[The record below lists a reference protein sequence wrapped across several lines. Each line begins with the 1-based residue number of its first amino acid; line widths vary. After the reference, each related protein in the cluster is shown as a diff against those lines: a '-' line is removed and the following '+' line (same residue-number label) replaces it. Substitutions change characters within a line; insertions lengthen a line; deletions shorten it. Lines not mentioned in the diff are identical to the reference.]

1 MTLDPRLTK
10 PLSGRYRVERELG
23 SGGMATVYQARDQR
37 HDRSVAVK
45 VLHPEVA
52 ASVDSERFL
61 GEIHT
66 TAKLSH
72 PNILPLFDS
81 GSDEGV
87 LYYVM
92 PLVVGESL
100 RARLEREKALDTAE
114 ALRITREVADA
125 LAYAHANGVIHRDI
139 KPENI
144 LLAGI
149 PGEGRVTHALV
160 SDFGIARAPGLTRG
174 DRLTGAGLSV
184 GTPAYMSPEQASADP
199 HVDGR
204 ADQYSLACVL
214 FEMLTGGPPFAGP
227 SVDSI
232 LVRRFTRPPPRAA
245 SRRPDIARHLDGALF
260 KAMARDPNER
270 FTSIERFVEALSA
283 PARPGS
289 ELLDTTASVAVLPF
303 ANMSGDPENEFF
315 GDGMAEEIT
324 NALAKVPGMRVA
336 ARTSSFMFKGKSHD
350 LRAIGE
356 QLNVNA
362 VLEGSVRRAGNR
374 VRITAQLV
382 SVHDG
387 YHLWSERYDRELTD
401 IFVIQDEI
409 ATAIAGR
416 LAAALRGI
424 EAKSLVRASTSN
436 LEAYELYL
444 KARAL
449 MKHRGTSLLIAI
461 EKLERAVALDPEFAP
476 AFAYLA
482 QALVLAG
489 FWGVLPPDQIA
500 ERAKSAAASALQH
513 DPNLAAGFTA
523 CALVA
528 TCIEFNADRATAAWE
543 RALELDRTDLEA
555 RTMRAAFDICYT
567 RAAFDEAVNEMAAV
581 IARDPLSAYAHAS
594 LSVVLGFA
602 GRFDEALAVAKRA
615 RELDASSFLVV
626 WSEVNAVAFGGNA
639 SDMVNEIPPLLSRN
653 GRHPWLMMAL
663 GAAFQRA
670 GWTDRA
676 DAVYDELNARS
687 RIDYV
692 QPTVL
697 AITAEWAGRRQ
708 EALGYLQRAVEIRDP
723 ALVAFQSP
731 HMSSLRTAREFR
743 EILADLRWGLPVLG
757 PSEVARA

>member
-1 MTLDPRLTK
+1 MFPDPRLTK
-10 PLSGRYRVERELG
+10 ALSGRYRVEGELG
-23 SGGMATVYQARDQR
+23 AGGMATVYQARDQR
-37 HDRSVAVK
+37 HDRSVAIK

-52 ASVDSERFL
+52 ASVDAERFL
-61 GEIHT
+61 AEIHT

-81 GSDEGV
+81 GSDDGT

-100 RARLEREKALDTAE
+100 RARLQREKTLETAE

-125 LAYAHANGVIHRDI
+125 LGYAHANGVIHRDI

-144 LLAGI
+144 LLQSG
-149 PGEGRVTHALV
+149 HALV
-160 SDFGIARAPGLTRG
+160 TDFGIARAPGLLTRS

-214 FEMLTGGPPFAGP
+214 FEMLTGEPPFAGP

-232 LVRRFTRPPPRAA
+232 LVRRFTRPPPRAT
-245 SRRPDIARHLDGALF
+245 SRRADIARHLDGALF

-270 FTSIERFVEALSA
+270 FTSIERFIEALST
-283 PARPGS
+283 PARPWS
-289 ELLDTTASVAVLPF
+289 AVFDTTESVAVLPF

-315 GDGMAEEIT
+315 GDGMAEEII
-324 NALAKVPGMRVA
+324 NALAKLPGLRVA

-356 QLNVNA
+356 QLNVDA

-382 SVHDG
+382 SVNDG

-449 MKHRGTSLLIAI
+449 MTHRGSSLLIAI

-476 AFAYLA
+476 AFA
-482 QALVLAG
+482 
-489 FWGVLPPDQIA
+489 
-500 ERAKSAAASALQH
+500 
-513 DPNLAAGFTA
+513 
-523 CALVA
+523 
-528 TCIEFNADRATAAWE
+528 
-543 RALELDRTDLEA
+543 
-555 RTMRAAFDICYT
+555 
-567 RAAFDEAVNEMAAV
+567 
-581 IARDPLSAYAHAS
+581 
-594 LSVVLGFA
+594 
-602 GRFDEALAVAKRA
+602 
-615 RELDASSFLVV
+615 
-626 WSEVNAVAFGGNA
+626 
-639 SDMVNEIPPLLSRN
+639 
-653 GRHPWLMMAL
+653 
-663 GAAFQRA
+663 
-670 GWTDRA
+670 
-676 DAVYDELNARS
+676 
-687 RIDYV
+687 
-692 QPTVL
+692 
-697 AITAEWAGRRQ
+697 
-708 EALGYLQRAVEIRDP
+708 
-723 ALVAFQSP
+723 
-731 HMSSLRTAREFR
+731 
-743 EILADLRWGLPVLG
+743 
-757 PSEVARA
+757 

>member
-1 MTLDPRLTK
+1 MYPDPRLTK
-10 PLSGRYRVERELG
+10 ALSGRYRVEGELG

-37 HDRSVAVK
+37 HDRWVAIK

-61 GEIHT
+61 AEIHT

-81 GSDEGV
+81 GSDDGT

-100 RARLEREKALDTAE
+100 RARLEREHALETDE

-125 LAYAHANGVIHRDI
+125 LGYAHANGVIHRDI

-144 LLAGI
+144 LLQSG
-149 PGEGRVTHALV
+149 HALV
-160 SDFGIARAPGLTRG
+160 TDFGIARAPGLTRS

-214 FEMLTGGPPFAGP
+214 FEMLTGEPPFAGP

-232 LVRRFTRPPPRAA
+232 LVRRFTRPPPRAT
-245 SRRPDIARHLDGALF
+245 SRRPDIARHLDGTLF

-270 FTSIERFVEALSA
+270 FGSIERFVEALNS
-283 PARPGS
+283 PARPWNAV
-289 ELLDTTASVAVLPF
+289 LDTTESVAVLPF

-324 NALAKVPGMRVA
+324 NALARVPGLRVA

-382 SVHDG
+382 SVNDG

-401 IFVIQDEI
+401 IFMIQDEI

-416 LAAALRGI
+416 LAAALRDI
-424 EAKSLVRASTSN
+424 EAKSLVKASTSSI
-436 LEAYELYL
+436 EAYELYL
-444 KARAL
+444 RARAL
-449 MKHRGTSLLIAI
+449 MKHRGTALLTAI
-461 EKLERAVALDPEFAP
+461 EKLERAVALDPEFAQ
-476 AFAYLA
+476 AFAYLG
-482 QALVLAG
+482 QALVLSG
-489 FWGVLPPDQIA
+489 FWGVLAPDQIA

-513 DPNLAAGFTA
+513 DPNLAAGYTA

-528 TCIEFNADRATAAWE
+528 TCIEFNAERATAAWD
-543 RALELDRTDLEA
+543 RALELDPMDLEA
-555 RTMRAAFDICYT
+555 RTMRAAFDICYM
-567 RAAFDEAVNEMAAV
+567 RAAFDEAVDEMHAV
-581 IARDPLSAYAHAS
+581 IEQDPLSAYAHAS
-594 LSVVLGFA
+594 LSVILGFA
-602 GRFDEALAVAKRA
+602 GRYDEALAEAKRA

-639 SDMVNEIPPLLSRN
+639 SDMVNEIPHMLSRN

-663 GAAFQRA
+663 GAAFSRT

-676 DAVYDELNARS
+676 DAVYAELIARS

-708 EALGYLQRAVEIRDP
+708 EALGFLRRAVEIRDP

-731 HMSSLRTAREFR
+731 HMSSLRMAREFR
-743 EILADLRWGLPVLG
+743 EILAGLRWELPVFA
-757 PSEVARA
+757 PSEAARA